1 MHAAMLDGAI
11 SQEERRAAR
20 APRWIPVTS
29 IPFTGYGLD
38 ADTLKC
44 RTGMQYGSI
53 VSLVVDAHRGAEAP
67 AAGGGARISAAQ
79 EAASRCVERSAVAA

>member
-44 RTGMQYGSI
+44 RTGTACHI